1 MTVKVKFFASLI
13 ERLGM
18 REAELDVG
26 HGMSVAEV
34 WDAVTDCAPA
44 RDKTLMAV
52 NMDYCDAE
60 QGVRD
65 GDEVAFFPP
74 ITGG

>member
-1 MTVKVKFFASLI
+1 MTVKVRFFASLI
-13 ERLGM
+13 ERFGK

-26 HGMSVAEV
+26 DGMSVAEV
-34 WDAVTDCAPA
+34 WDSVTNQAPL
-44 RDKTLMAV
+44 RDKVMMAV

-60 QGVRD
+60 HTVRD